1 MQCRPNRLWCIADIA
16 YFCLV
21 SAIIIAIDGYS
32 SCGKSTLAKALAAK
46 LNYGYVDSG
55 AMYRA
60 VTLFFLE
67 NKIDF
72 SKPKAVV
79 AALPNIHIHFELNK
93 AANRNETWLNGRM
106 VEDLIRSKSVSDYV
120 SPVAT
125 LVEVRREMVAL
136 QRLAGANRGIVM
148 DGRDIGTYV
157 FADAE
162 LKIFMTA
169 DPEVRALRRFRELL
183 AKGESW
189 TMEAVRE
196 NLRERDRID
205 SNRSENPLRQAADAR
220 ILDNS
225 HLSENEQ
232 LGLALQWTQ
241 EAIASKTA
249 SN

>member
-1 MQCRPNRLWCIADIA
+1 MSWSASARMFTFAH
-16 YFCLV
+16 V

-32 SCGKSTLAKALAAK
+32 SCGKSTLAKALAAQ

-60 VTLFFLE
+60 VTLYFLE
-67 NKIDF
+67 NKVDF
-72 SKPKAVV
+72 SKAAQV
-79 AALPNIHIHFELNK
+79 ADALKKIHIHFELNPSSK
-93 AANRNETWLNGRM
+93 RNETWLNNRM

-125 LVEVRREMVAL
+125 LPAVRQEMVAL
-136 QRLAGANRGIVM
+136 QRLAGTQRGIVM

-157 FADAE
+157 FPDAE

-169 DPEVRALRRFRELL
+169 DPEVRALRRYRELL

-205 SNRSENPLRQAADAR
+205 STRAENPLRQAADALV
-220 ILDNS
+220 LDNS
-225 HLSENEQ
+225 HLSEEEQ
-232 LGLALQWTQ
+232 LELALRWAK
-241 EAIASKTA
+241 ESLK
-249 SN
+249 NK

>member
-1 MQCRPNRLWCIADIA
+1 MQCRPNQLWCNNLIA
-16 YFCLV
+16 YFCHV

-60 VTLFFLE
+60 VTLYFLE

-79 AALPNIHIHFELNK
+79 TALPKIHIHFELNQES
-93 AANRNETWLNGRM
+93 NRNETWLNGRM
-106 VEDLIRSKSVSDYV
+106 VEDLIRTKSVSDYV

-125 LVEVRREMVAL
+125 LVDVRREMVAL
-136 QRLAGANRGIVM
+136 QRLAGKNRGIVM
-148 DGRDIGTYV
+148 DGRDIGTNV
-157 FADAE
+157 FPDAE

-183 AKGESW
+183 SKGESW
-189 TMEAVRE
+189 TMEAVRN
-196 NLRERDRID
+196 NLKERDRID
-205 SNRSENPLRQAADAR
+205 SSRTENPLRQAADA
-220 ILDNS
+220 IVLDNS
-225 HLSENEQ
+225 HLTETEQ
-232 LGLALQWTQ
+232 MSKALEWANQKIT
-241 EAIASKTA
+241 SKA
-249 SN
+249 AKG

>member
-1 MQCRPNRLWCIADIA
+1 MLTFAH
-16 YFCLV
+16 V

-60 VTLFFLE
+60 VTLYFIE

-72 SKPKAVV
+72 SRTKAVL
-79 AALPNIHIHFELNK
+79 AALKDIHIRFQLNK
-93 AANRNETWLNGRM
+93 SSGRNETWLNDRM

-125 LVEVRREMVAL
+125 LVDVRREMVAL
-136 QRLAGANRGIVM
+136 QRLAGQKRGIVM
-148 DGRDIGTYV
+148 DGRDIGTFV
-157 FADAE
+157 FPDAE

-169 DPEVRALRRFRELL
+169 DPEVRALRRYRELL
-183 AKGESW
+183 SKGESW
-189 TMEAVRE
+189 TMEAVRN

-205 SNRSENPLRQAADAR
+205 STRAENPLRQAADALV
-220 ILDNS
+220 LDNS
-225 HLSENEQ
+225 HMTQEEQ
-232 LGLALQWTQ
+232 LAM
-241 EAIASKTA
+241 AIDWANKAITSKMATG
-249 SN
+249 